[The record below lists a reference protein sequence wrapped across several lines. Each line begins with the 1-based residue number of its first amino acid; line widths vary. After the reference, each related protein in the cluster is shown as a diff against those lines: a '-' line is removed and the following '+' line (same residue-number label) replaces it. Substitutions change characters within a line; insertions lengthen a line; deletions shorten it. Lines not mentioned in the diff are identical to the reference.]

1 MIPCSVP
8 ASVDPYFPASFLLLS
23 FFSLHSNQWF
33 SPVSHLVF
41 CFYPSVFS
49 CVWFLLHVMCVF
61 LFSCLGYVLL
71 NAFVLIIDV
80 FDFWNLIHTF
90 IIMFLWLL
98 LHVYFSLEQHLTD
111 EKSRRH
117 KSSLHKI
124 RAAPGVR
131 RPWLHHEAWLR
142 RWDEKKRWAPKTLWN
157 DEKMKMKESTDRY
170 VEKSFQAQVEIMD
183 SCLKQYIFII
193 V

>member
-1 MIPCSVP
+1 MIFTCVS
-8 ASVDPYFPASFLLLS
+8 FSFLLLPLS
-23 FFSLHSNQWF
+23 FQLC
-33 SPVSHLVF
+33 LVLVA
-41 CFYPSVFS
+41 CNV
-49 CVWFLLHVMCVF
+49 CF

>member
-1 MIPCSVP
+1 MIFTCVS
-8 ASVDPYFPASFLLLS
+8 FSFLLLPLS
-23 FFSLHSNQWF
+23 FQLC
-33 SPVSHLVF
+33 LVLVA
-41 CFYPSVFS
+41 CNV
-49 CVWFLLHVMCVF
+49 CF

-142 RWDEKKRWAPKTLWN
+142 RWDEKKTLSPKNIMKWWKDDNERKHWQICWEEFPGSGRNYGQLSKTIYIYYSLTL
-157 DEKMKMKESTDRY
+157 KYIVGYSTESNFI
-170 VEKSFQAQVEIMD
+170 K
-183 SCLKQYIFII
+183 CYIWVF
-193 V
+193 

>member
-1 MIPCSVP
+1 MIFTCVS
-8 ASVDPYFPASFLLLS
+8 FSFLLLPLS
-23 FFSLHSNQWF
+23 FQLC
-33 SPVSHLVF
+33 LVLVA
-41 CFYPSVFS
+41 CNV
-49 CVWFLLHVMCVF
+49 CF

-142 RWDEKKRWAPKTLWN
+142 RWDEKKCWAPKTLWN